1 MADNSGSASK
11 LTEYA
16 FSVEQC
22 KRAEEVLAFLRQVL
36 GTYECE
42 RNKTVNFL
50 EGYIAGMK
58 RIIYQSEL

>member
-1 MADNSGSASK
+1 MSEQASK

-16 FSVEQC
+16 YATEQC
-22 KRAEEVLAFLRQVL
+22 QRAEDVLTFLRQVL

-50 EGYIAGMK
+50 EGYISAMK

>member
-1 MADNSGSASK
+1 VSEVASK

-16 FSVEQC
+16 YAIEQT
-22 KRAEEVLAFLRQVL
+22 KRTEEALNFLRQIL

-42 RNKTVNFL
+42 RNGTVKFL
-50 EGYIAGMK
+50 EGYASAMK